1 MARLEP
7 SGAVGC
13 TEFTD
18 YSTPCGELPQTFFQM
33 LANSIVDVD
42 EHCMLNLIPCIGYC
56 DDLTSCITCAEQ
68 GIEPDRLLVEKLF
81 ALDECGNLGLKVFVN
96 YGKVQQ

>member
-18 YSTPCGELPQTFFQM
+18 SGTCGQIPQTFFQM
-33 LANSIVDVD
+33 LANSIVEVD
-42 EHCMLNLIPCIGYC
+42 GHCMLNLIPCVGYC
-56 DDLTSCITCAEQ
+56 DDLVSCITCAEQ
-68 GIEPDRLLVEKLF
+68 GREPEALLVEKLF
-81 ALDECGNLGLKVFVN
+81 ALDECGNLGLKVYVN
-96 YGKVQQ
+96 YGAGQEQ